1 MLNGVF
7 FSISLGTQK
16 QSNPSFSICP
26 LSTDSA
32 ELAVCSTITIQLL
45 ALLLQNTRME
55 F

>member
-7 FSISLGTQK
+7 FSITLGTQQ

-26 LSTDSA
+26 LSSA
-32 ELAVCSTITIQLL
+32 ELAGCSTITIQLL